1 MANNRQGEIDMIG
14 VNTTYVIELYDD
26 VWLPVWTTDDVDGAK
41 DYVYI
46 KRKNGKRYRIV
57 KHTTEVIYEN
67 V

>member
-1 MANNRQGEIDMIG
+1 MIG